1 MKAEFCEDGFHRK
14 SIHSYL
20 VTKCHCMQQ
29 VACLVSCD
37 TLRAGGG
44 GGAASSSS
52 AGHSIPQHSTT
63 RSRHTLR
70 PAASRAKLGRLR
82 YIELEHTEGEG

>member
-52 AGHSIPQHSTT
+52 AGHSIPPPGAATHAS
-63 RSRHTLR
+63 